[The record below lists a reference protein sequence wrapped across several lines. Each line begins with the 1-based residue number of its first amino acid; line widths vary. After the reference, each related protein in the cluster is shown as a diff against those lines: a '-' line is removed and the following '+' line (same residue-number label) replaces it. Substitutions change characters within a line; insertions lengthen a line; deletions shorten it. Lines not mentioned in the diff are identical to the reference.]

1 MVSRSALVP
10 DGRRRRLLLALLV
23 ALTALVCAALAW
35 SQPPTGTVRGVCVD
49 SISGLP
55 LADADVS
62 LSLKEDM
69 KGGEGAVQS
78 VETTSEAV
86 AGPPLGWTQDSKDD
100 AEVGL
105 SGGSSAPR
113 TEWRTHTDA
122 QGRFTLAHVRVG
134 EYAVSASTSLHSS
147 DDTLTVVVLEEQV
160 AQITIPL
167 KRQESTLNFTA
178 TTLDWT
184 PAETALLPL
193 QGALLT
199 RVLRLRLDRLDI
211 GGALDRKP
219 SLLAR
224 SVRDNAEG
232 AKPLWPGEFIPVR
245 HWVYTVGHAD
255 REGSFYERI
264 PLGPLSPGLYRVIA
278 TADEDAKTVT
288 ATGWVRVTNL
298 ALVRKTYGAQTL
310 AFVMDMTTGRPVAN
324 ARLRLFAEADTSR
337 LLGAATTGA
346 DGLARL
352 SAAGA
357 AAESEGIL
365 VAQAGGSTVAL
376 SFGLNTPGGNNRS
389 DDEGTDGGDQAAAGA
404 SANVAG
410 RSLRA
415 FLYTDRPVYRPGQ
428 TVNLEGISRWFDQGR
443 GFAVPSARPVTVDI
457 RDPQD
462 NLVSHQDLTTDALG
476 SWNMTLALSPEALTG
491 EYTVKAFIDGHRE
504 QATFAIAAYH
514 KPEYQ
519 AAVTFSQPR
528 YVHGDTVDATI
539 TATYY
544 YGSPVSGAKVTLR
557 GFSSGG
563 SEDAGDGPDTSDSP
577 DTSGEPTVEK
587 DVTLDGNGQAFLRL
601 PTRSGQPGGDEEY
614 TVDADVDDA
623 SGHAVSAEGKVTV
636 AQGEFLLTATP
647 DVYACHKGDSVSVTV
662 SARNAQDAPLPGQ
675 DVEVSAGYEA
685 DTPDGKGSG
694 TTIKDV
700 HVTTG
705 ADGSATTTVT
715 ATRNG
720 LLTVHTSG
728 TDRRGNKVTADADV
742 WVPGDTADADRALP
756 ARLSDLSVVL
766 DRAKYTPG
774 QTAHLLVNTAHP
786 GPTALVT
793 LEGTTLYRA
802 FTVPLTRHSNAVDL
816 PVTPGDAPSV
826 RVKVCAVNGKQF
838 ESSEATLTVDD
849 DRRGLLVSLSTDKTA
864 YHPGDPATVI
874 VHTRDAQGN
883 PVPAEVSLGV
893 VDSAV
898 YAIKPAPPGTIGDAF
913 QPAQEDAVETDY
925 SCKVETLGD
934 VDKGGTSIDIRR
946 KFPDTTLWRP
956 ALMTGPDG
964 NATVHFT
971 LPDTLTTWRI
981 TSYGHTLDTRVGK
994 AVAAVTV
1001 GKDLLVRLETPP
1013 FLVAGDTGRL
1023 IGLIHNNT
1031 GKTIHATVRLSA
1043 PGLAVSGEAAQNVDV
1058 EPGHP
1063 ARLSWTVT
1071 APDAFAANGTP
1082 PVPVQMTASGGGL
1095 SDGVEEPV
1103 PLLPHGVV
1111 QNVWHSGT
1119 LLHDVSQSVI
1129 LDPSAIRG
1137 ASRLTVRLAPS
1148 ISTTLLPATVWISG
1162 YPYDSSDATASAL
1175 LCDSAALAAP
1185 GLVTDTNT
1193 RARLQNVAH
1202 RSALRL
1208 VRLQGD
1214 GGGWGW
1220 FSTSKPDVWMTA
1232 WAAWG
1237 LAQARSGGVQ
1247 VPAKVQKAADETLAS
1262 LANAERGRGHPDE
1275 ANVSLAALALAANG
1289 DGRDALANLH
1299 WLQARWRV
1307 PNALPRP
1314 DDLARA
1320 ALAEQSLGGAEGG
1333 EAQTSMRRLW
1343 EVGRQTGSLV
1353 SWAGGGHRT
1362 AGGAGGEPPDAEATA
1377 WALLAAEGITPDDP
1391 RVDGAARWLMTAR
1404 SGDHWVGPVPTAVA
1418 VRALAVYAARG
1429 GESSPNFQAHV
1440 LVNGHEVRAVT
1451 FTPDSLDRPEVSLDV
1466 PGTAL
1471 QPGENTVSFRK
1482 IGAGR
1487 LYYSL
1492 ELRQCLAQ
1500 SAPDPPT
1507 PTLARVWNALFHPG
1521 GTLLPPAPSGY
1532 RIKRTYLRTTSR
1544 RNWLWEDTVPTPDTH
1559 LNAGEGLLVRLIINA
1574 AHPASRVVIEEPL
1587 PAGFRVAE
1595 ASGEDTADWSN
1606 WWDYTDVRDDK
1617 VVFFVS
1623 DLTPGQHEIDYHLQA
1638 ATPGEYDVMPP
1649 QMGST
1654 VDPALSVLGKT
1665 AHLTIDAKD

>member
-1 MVSRSALVP
+1 MSRPALVP
-10 DGRRRRLLLALLV
+10 DDRRRRLLLTLLI
-23 ALTALVCAALAW
+23 ALTALICAALAW

-49 SISGLP
+49 SVSGLP

-62 LSLKEDM
+62 LSLKDDTKSGED
-69 KGGEGAVQS
+69 AVQD
-78 VETTSEAV
+78 VETSMQAV
-86 AGPPLGWTQDSKDD
+86 AEPPLGWTQDSKDD
-100 AEVGL
+100 AEVGP
-105 SGGSSAPR
+105 SGGSAAPR

-122 QGRFTLAHVRVG
+122 QGRFELAHVRVG

-147 DDTLTVVVLEEQV
+147 DDTHTVVVLEEQA

-184 PAETALLPL
+184 PAETPLLPL

-199 RVLRLRLDRLDI
+199 RVLHLRLDRLDV
-211 GGALDRKP
+211 GGALGHKP

-224 SVRDNAEG
+224 SVHDNAEG
-232 AKPLWPGEFIPVR
+232 PGPLWRGEFTPLR
-245 HWVYTVGHAD
+245 HWTYTVGDAD
-255 REGSFYERI
+255 KEGSFYERV
-264 PLGPLSPGLYRVIA
+264 PLGPLSPGLYRVTA

-298 ALVRKTYGAQTL
+298 ALIRKTFGTRTL
-310 AFVMDMTTGRPVAN
+310 AFVTDLATGRPVPH
-324 ARLRLFAEADTSR
+324 ARLRLFAEAGTSR
-337 LLGAATTGA
+337 LMGEATTGA

-357 AAESEGIL
+357 SAESEGIL

-376 SFGLNTPGGNNRS
+376 SFGLNTPGRNGAS
-389 DDEGTDGGDQAAAGA
+389 DDADAEGGDQADPAA
-404 SANVAG
+404 SASIAG

-428 TVNLEGISRWFDQGR
+428 AVNLEGISRWFDQGR
-443 GFAVPSARPVTVDI
+443 GFAVPAARPVTLDI

-462 NLVSHQDLTTDALG
+462 NLVSHQDTATDALG
-476 SWNMTLALSPEALTG
+476 SWNTVLSLSPEALTG

-504 QATFAIAAYH
+504 SATFSVAAYH

-519 AAVTFSQPR
+519 ATVTFSAPR
-528 YVHGDTVDATI
+528 YVHGDTVDATV
-539 TATYY
+539 TAAYY
-544 YGSPVSGAKVTLR
+544 YGSPVSGAKVILR

-563 SEDAGDGPDTSDSP
+563 SENTGDSP
-577 DTSGEPTVEK
+577 DTGGEPTVEK

-601 PTRSGQPGGDEEY
+601 PTRSGEPGGDEEY

-623 SGHAVSAEGKVTV
+623 SGHTVSAEGKVTV
-636 AQGEFLLTATP
+636 AQGEFSLKATP
-647 DVYACHKGDSVSVTV
+647 DVYACHKGDAVTVTV
-662 SARNAQDAPLPGQ
+662 SARNASDAPLPGQ

-685 DTPDGKGSG
+685 DTPDGKGAA
-694 TTIKDV
+694 TTVKDV

-705 ADGSATTTVT
+705 ADGSATATVT
-715 ATRNG
+715 ATQNG
-720 LLTVHTSG
+720 LLTVHAGG
-728 TDRRGNKVTADADV
+728 TDRRGNKVTADTDV

-802 FTVPLTRHSNAVDL
+802 FTVALTRHSNAVDL
-816 PVTPGDAPSV
+816 PVTLDDAPSV

-864 YHPGDPATVI
+864 YHPGDSATI
-874 VHTRDAQGN
+874 LVHTRDAQGS

-893 VDSAV
+893 VDGAV
-898 YAIKPAPPGTIGDAF
+898 YAIKPEPPGTIGDAF

-946 KFPDTTLWRP
+946 KFPDTALWKP
-956 ALMTGPDG
+956 ALLTGPDG
-964 NATVHFT
+964 NIAVHFT

-981 TSYGHTLDTRVGK
+981 TSYGHSSDTRVGK

-1001 GKDLLVRLETPP
+1001 GKDLLVRLETPL

-1023 IGLIHNNT
+1023 IGLVHNNT
-1031 GKTIHATVRLSA
+1031 AGTIHATIRLSA
-1043 PGLAVSGEAAQNVDV
+1043 PGLGVSGDAARTVDV
-1058 EPGHP
+1058 EPGRP
-1063 ARLSWTVT
+1063 ARLTWTVT
-1071 APDAFAANGTP
+1071 APDAVAANGTP

-1103 PLLPHGVV
+1103 PLLPHGVM

-1119 LLHDVSQSVI
+1119 LLHDVSQSVT
-1129 LDPSAIRG
+1129 LDPSAIQG

-1162 YPYDSSDATASAL
+1162 YPYESTDATGSAL
-1175 LCDSAALAAP
+1175 LCDAAALGAP
-1185 GLVTDTNT
+1185 GLVTDAGT
-1193 RARLQNVAH
+1193 RARLQNVAR

-1232 WAAWG
+1232 WAAWA
-1237 LAQARSGGVQ
+1237 LTQARSGGLP
-1247 VPAKVQKAADETLAS
+1247 VPAKVQKAANETLAS
-1262 LANAERGRGHPDE
+1262 LANAERGHGHPDE
-1275 ANVSLAALALAANG
+1275 ANVSLAALALAAGG
-1289 DGRDALANLH
+1289 DVKDARANLH
-1299 WLQARWRV
+1299 WLQRRWRG
-1307 PNALPRP
+1307 PDALPRP
-1314 DDLARA
+1314 ADLARA
-1320 ALAEQSLGGAEGG
+1320 ALAEQALGGEEAG
-1333 EAQTSMRRLW
+1333 EARTLMRRLW

-1362 AGGAGGEPPDAEATA
+1362 AEGAGAEMPDAEATA
-1377 WALLAAEGITPDDP
+1377 WALLAAEAVTPDDA
-1391 RVDGAARWLMTAR
+1391 RIDGAARWLMTAR

-1418 VRALAVYAARG
+1418 VRALAIYAARG
-1429 GESSPNFQAHV
+1429 GESSPNFQAYV
-1440 LVNGHEVRAVT
+1440 LVNGHEVRAVR
-1451 FTPDSLDRPEVSLDV
+1451 FTPDSADRPEVSLDV

-1471 QPGENTVSFRK
+1471 QIGENTVSLRK
-1482 IGAGR
+1482 VGTGR

-1492 ELRQCLAQ
+1492 ELRQCLTQ
-1500 SAPDPPT
+1500 PAPDPPT
-1507 PTLARVWNALFHPG
+1507 PLLARVWNAVFRPG
-1521 GTLLPPAPSGY
+1521 GAPLPPAPSGY
-1532 RIKRTYLRTTSR
+1532 RIRRTYMRTTSR

-1559 LNAGEGLLVRLIINA
+1559 LNAGEGVLVRLIINA
-1574 AHPASRVVIEEPL
+1574 TRPASRVVVEEPL

-1595 ASGEDTADWSN
+1595 ASGDDTADWSN

-1617 VVFFVS
+1617 VVFFIS

-1638 ATPGEYDVMPP
+1638 ATPGDYDVMPP
-1649 QMGST
+1649 QMGSA

-1665 AHLTIDAKD
+1665 AHLTVDGKD